1 MTILTRLFALGFLL
15 SLAWPC
21 LAGQQQAPPASST
34 TKPGSPQLGKSQPP
48 TDSTTRSK
56 SSTGDAVPRDYVIG
70 PSDVIEIAVWNNE
83 AVSRTV
89 PVRPDGKISLQ
100 LINDVQAA
108 GMTPMQLR
116 ESLSQAL
123 ASYVQNPE
131 VSVIVREVHSFKV
144 SVMGEVKEPGRFDLT
159 GRVTGYAVVDLRVMG
174 TYDWRLADTNVWKV
188 ERMLLDYPH
197 RPLPSS
203 NQRTNALRARYR
215 AFKKRFPH
223 SKPLFYRHKERWTE
237 IPKGKLV
244 SW

>member
-1 MTILTRLFALGFLL
+1 MKNLTRLSTVGLL
-15 SLAWPC
+15 VAIASPC
-21 LAGQQQAPPASST
+21 LAGQQQRDGGNTTTSRPAKEVAKAQPPPADT
-34 TKPGSPQLGKSQPP
+34 
-48 TDSTTRSK
+48 TTRPK
-56 SSTGDAVPRDYVIG
+56 PAVTDDRTARDYVIG

-116 ESLSQAL
+116 EALSQAL

-159 GRVTGYAVVDLRVMG
+159 GRVTVLDVLAMAKGLTQYADKNKIAVLRREQGVTRTIPVD
-174 TYDWRLADTNVWKV
+174 Y
-188 ERMLLDYPH
+188 
-197 RPLPSS
+197 
-203 NQRTNALRARYR
+203 QR
-215 AFKKRFPH
+215 
-223 SKPLFYRHKERWTE
+223 
-237 IPKGKLV
+237 LV
-244 SW
+244 SNDSANARENIFVQPDDIVVVR

>member
-1 MTILTRLFALGFLL
+1 MTILTRLLALGFLL
-15 SLAWPC
+15 SVAWPC
-21 LAGQQQAPPASST
+21 LAGPQQAPPASST
-34 TKPGSPQLGKSQPP
+34 TKPGSPQIGKAQPP
-48 TDSTTRSK
+48 TDSTTRAK
-56 SSTGDAVPRDYVIG
+56 SSNADPAPRDYVIG

-116 ESLSQAL
+116 DTLSQAL

-159 GRVTGYAVVDLRVMG
+159 GRVTVLDVLAMAKGLTQYADKNKIAVLRREQGVTRTIPVEYQRLLSNDSTSGKENFLVQPDDIIVVR
-174 TYDWRLADTNVWKV
+174 
-188 ERMLLDYPH
+188 
-197 RPLPSS
+197 
-203 NQRTNALRARYR
+203 
-215 AFKKRFPH
+215 
-223 SKPLFYRHKERWTE
+223 
-237 IPKGKLV
+237 
-244 SW
+244 

>member
-1 MTILTRLFALGFLL
+1 MSILTRFLALGFLL
-15 SLAWPC
+15 SGAWPC
-21 LAGQQQAPPASST
+21 LAGPQQVPSGSST
-34 TKPGSPQLGKSQPP
+34 TKPGSSQIGKAQPP
-48 TDSTTRSK
+48 PDSTTRSK
-56 SSTGDAVPRDYVIG
+56 SATADSVPRDYVIG

-116 ESLSQAL
+116 DSLSQAL

-159 GRVTGYAVVDLRVMG
+159 GRVTVLDVLAMAKGLTQYADKNKIAVLRREQGVTRTIPVEYQRLLSSDSTSGKENFLVQPDDIIVVR
-174 TYDWRLADTNVWKV
+174 
-188 ERMLLDYPH
+188 
-197 RPLPSS
+197 
-203 NQRTNALRARYR
+203 
-215 AFKKRFPH
+215 
-223 SKPLFYRHKERWTE
+223 
-237 IPKGKLV
+237 
-244 SW
+244 

>member
-159 GRVTGYAVVDLRVMG
+159 GRVTVLDVLAMAKGLTQYADKNKIAVLRREQGVTRTIPVEYQRLLSSDLTNGRENFLVQPDDIIVVR
-174 TYDWRLADTNVWKV
+174 
-188 ERMLLDYPH
+188 
-197 RPLPSS
+197 
-203 NQRTNALRARYR
+203 
-215 AFKKRFPH
+215 
-223 SKPLFYRHKERWTE
+223 
-237 IPKGKLV
+237 
-244 SW
+244 

>member
-1 MTILTRLFALGFLL
+1 MTILTRLFAVGFLL
-15 SLAWPC
+15 SVAWPC
-21 LAGQQQAPPASST
+21 LAGPEQAPSASST
-34 TKPGSPQLGKSQPP
+34 TKPASPPTGKAQPP
-48 TDSTTRSK
+48 TDSTARSR
-56 SSTGDAVPRDYVIG
+56 STAETVPRDYVIG

-116 ESLSQAL
+116 DSLSQAL

-159 GRVTGYAVVDLRVMG
+159 GRVTVLDVLAMAKGLTQYADKNKIAVLRREQGVTRTIPVEYQRLLSSDLANGKENFLVQPDDIIVVR
-174 TYDWRLADTNVWKV
+174 
-188 ERMLLDYPH
+188 
-197 RPLPSS
+197 
-203 NQRTNALRARYR
+203 
-215 AFKKRFPH
+215 
-223 SKPLFYRHKERWTE
+223 
-237 IPKGKLV
+237 
-244 SW
+244 